1 MRGSLPSG
9 GAMAD
14 HSCAVGFSSQT
25 GTGADDKPN
34 ARAGAR
40 SGANDPDAPLVAGWE
55 HEAPLGSVAV
65 R

>member
-1 MRGSLPSG
+1 
-9 GAMAD
+9 MAD